1 MGFAPPSQNT
11 LLRVQIIFEDGG
23 AHDSRKTGRFMFQ
36 VCMIQMAKTEVPVI
50 PKKKQVIIRASFCFF
65 TKRKLTSLQ
74 ERRKRKSRF
83 ANSDSESDEDD
94 GDLKAADEEKKK
106 KLTDTSPGT
115 AARAPAQSAVPPG
128 PPPGLPPGLP
138 PGK

>member
-1 MGFAPPSQNT
+1 MLEQGHRFVIFT
-11 LLRVQIIFEDGG
+11 II
-23 AHDSRKTGRFMFQ
+23 
-36 VCMIQMAKTEVPVI
+36 
-50 PKKKQVIIRASFCFF
+50 
-65 TKRKLTSLQ
+65 KRLTMLQ

-94 GDLKAADEEKKK
+94 GDLKAVDEEKK